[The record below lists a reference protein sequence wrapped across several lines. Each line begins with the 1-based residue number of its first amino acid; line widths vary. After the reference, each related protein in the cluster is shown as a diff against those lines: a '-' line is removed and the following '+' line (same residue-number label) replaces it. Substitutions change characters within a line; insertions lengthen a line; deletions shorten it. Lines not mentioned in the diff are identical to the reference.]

1 MQTNPRIPA
10 DEHEVFA
17 MAFMIGYLGDIPD
30 ELQAAFP
37 DQIEWSNCP
46 DFIPSTLAHMWRRGY
61 DCGVAFFCDHGLDS
75 FLLDWGME

>member
-10 DEHEVFA
+10 DEQEVFA

-37 DQIEWSNCP
+37 DEEFDTCP
-46 DFIPSTLAHMWRRGY
+46 EFIDDDIAHWWRMGY
-61 DCGVAFFCDHGLDS
+61 DCGVAFFSDHAIG
-75 FLLDWGME
+75 EE

>member
-1 MQTNPRIPA
+1 MQTNPRIPG

-37 DQIEWSNCP
+37 DEYEWQNSP
-46 DFIPSTLAHMWRRGY
+46 EFISDDLAHEWVRGY
-61 DCGVAFFCDHGLDS
+61 DCGVAFFSDHALD
-75 FLLDWGME
+75 EE